1 MTTTAD
7 EPQQPPRRRAPAGAA
22 VLREDVTEAIRAA
35 VFEEL
40 AAVGYARMSIEGIA
54 RRAGVGKTAVYR
66 RWRSK
71 LHLVLDL
78 VSALAVQGLPAPDTG
93 SLEGDLRLLYEVTS
107 RALRH
112 PVASQI
118 IPDLQAEAARNPE
131 IAEAMQKALRE
142 GQDGRGQRHR
152 GGGGARG
159 ELRAG
164 LDDDLA
170 LDLISG
176 PLYWRS
182 VVVRGPKLPK
192 GYLGALARATA
203 EALRAHLSGLRRQG
217 APCAPATGGVSP
229 VAASGCSRS
238 QPSHADAIMSCTSSR
253 AFQPSSAAARS
264 AEATTRAGSP
274 GRRG

>member
-1 MTTTAD
+1 MTTSRPSG
-7 EPQQPPRRRAPAGAA
+7 EQPRRRAPAGAA

-78 VSALAVQGLPAPDTG
+78 VSAIAVQGLPAPDTG
-93 SLEGDLRLLYEVTS
+93 SLESDLRLLYEVTS

-131 IAEAMQKALRE
+131 IAEALQKALRE
-142 GQDGRGQRHR
+142 GQHGVASGIVR
-152 GGGGARG
+152 AAVERG
-159 ELRAG
+159 EVRRG
-164 LDDDLA
+164 VDEDLA
-170 LDLISG
+170 LDLVSG
-176 PLYWRS
+176 PIYWRS
-182 VVVRGPKLPK
+182 VVVRAKLPK
-192 GYLGALARATA
+192 GYLGSLATA
-203 EALRAHLSGLRRQG
+203 TAAALRAL
-217 APCAPATGGVSP
+217 
-229 VAASGCSRS
+229 
-238 QPSHADAIMSCTSSR
+238 
-253 AFQPSSAAARS
+253 
-264 AEATTRAGSP
+264 
-274 GRRG
+274 

>member
-1 MTTTAD
+1 MTTNAD
-7 EPQQPPRRRAPAGAA
+7 EPQTRPRRRTPAGAA

-66 RWRSK
+66 RWKSK
-71 LHLVLDL
+71 LHLVLDV
-78 VSALAVQGLPAPDTG
+78 VSALAVMGLPTPDTG

-131 IAEAMQKALRE
+131 IAEAMQKTLRE
-142 GQDGRGQRHR
+142 GQEGVALKILVAAER
-152 GGGGARG
+152 RG
-159 ELRAG
+159 EVRAG
-164 LDDDLA
+164 FDEELA

-182 VVVRGPKLPK
+182 VVIRSPKLPK
-192 GYLGALARATA
+192 GYLDALARATA
-203 EALRAHLSGLRRQG
+203 QAVKAL
-217 APCAPATGGVSP
+217 
-229 VAASGCSRS
+229 
-238 QPSHADAIMSCTSSR
+238 
-253 AFQPSSAAARS
+253 
-264 AEATTRAGSP
+264 
-274 GRRG
+274 

>member
-1 MTTTAD
+1 MTTNAD
-7 EPQQPPRRRAPAGAA
+7 EPQTRPRRRTPAGAA

-71 LHLVLDL
+71 LHLVLDV
-78 VSALAVQGLPAPDTG
+78 VSAIAVLGLPTPDTG

-131 IAEAMQKALRE
+131 IAEAMQKTLRE
-142 GQDGRGQRHR
+142 GQEGVALKIIVAAAQ
-152 GGGGARG
+152 RG
-159 ELRAG
+159 EISG
-164 LDDDLA
+164 ELDEDLA

-182 VVVRGPKLPK
+182 VVIRSPKLPK
-192 GYLGALARATA
+192 DYLAALARATA
-203 EALRAHLSGLRRQG
+203 EALKVL
-217 APCAPATGGVSP
+217 
-229 VAASGCSRS
+229 
-238 QPSHADAIMSCTSSR
+238 
-253 AFQPSSAAARS
+253 
-264 AEATTRAGSP
+264 
-274 GRRG
+274 

>member
-1 MTTTAD
+1 MTTNAD
-7 EPQQPPRRRAPAGAA
+7 ESQPRPRRRAPAGAA

-78 VSALAVQGLPAPDTG
+78 VSAIAVQGLPAPDTG

-118 IPDLQAEAARNPE
+118 LPDLQAEAARNPD
-131 IAEAMQKALRE
+131 IAEALRKALRE
-142 GQDGRGQRHR
+142 GQDGVAKGIVTAAQE
-152 GGGGARG
+152 RG
-159 ELRAG
+159 EVRPG
-164 LDDDLA
+164 IDHDLA

-182 VVVRGPKLPK
+182 VIIRSPKLPK
-192 GYLGALARATA
+192 GYLAALARATTA
-203 EALRAHLSGLRRQG
+203 ALRAL
-217 APCAPATGGVSP
+217 
-229 VAASGCSRS
+229 
-238 QPSHADAIMSCTSSR
+238 
-253 AFQPSSAAARS
+253 
-264 AEATTRAGSP
+264 
-274 GRRG
+274 

>member
-1 MTTTAD
+1 MTTNAD
-7 EPQQPPRRRAPAGAA
+7 APQPRPRRRAPAGAA

-40 AAVGYARMSIEGIA
+40 ASVGYARMSIEGIA

-71 LHLVLDL
+71 LHLVLDI
-78 VSALAVQGLPAPDTG
+78 VSAIAVQGLPAPDTG
-93 SLEGDLRLLYEVTS
+93 SLESDLRLLYEVTS

-131 IAEAMQKALRE
+131 IAEAMQKALRDGQE
-142 GQDGRGQRHR
+142 GVALRIVAAAEQ
-152 GGGGARG
+152 RG
-159 ELRAG
+159 EVRKG
-164 LDDDLA
+164 IDGELA

-182 VVVRGPKLPK
+182 VVIRSPKLPR
-192 GYLGALARATA
+192 GYLAALSHATA
-203 EALRAHLSGLRRQG
+203 EALRAL
-217 APCAPATGGVSP
+217 
-229 VAASGCSRS
+229 
-238 QPSHADAIMSCTSSR
+238 
-253 AFQPSSAAARS
+253 
-264 AEATTRAGSP
+264 
-274 GRRG
+274 

>member
-1 MTTTAD
+1 MTTNTD
-7 EPQQPPRRRAPAGAA
+7 EPGTAPARTRRRAPAGAA

-40 AAVGYARMSIEGIA
+40 AAVGYARTSIEGVA

-78 VSALAVQGLPAPDTG
+78 VSAIAVQGLPAPDTG
-93 SLEGDLRLLYEVTS
+93 TLEGDLRMLYELTS

-131 IAEAMQKALRE
+131 IADAMQKALRE
-142 GQDGRGQRHR
+142 GQEGVASGIVAAAEQ
-152 GGGGARG
+152 RG
-159 ELRAG
+159 EIRSG
-164 LDDDLA
+164 IDPDLA

-182 VVVRGPKLPK
+182 VVIRSPKLPK
-192 GYLGALARATA
+192 GYLGSLARATTA
-203 EALRAHLSGLRRQG
+203 ALKAL
-217 APCAPATGGVSP
+217 
-229 VAASGCSRS
+229 
-238 QPSHADAIMSCTSSR
+238 
-253 AFQPSSAAARS
+253 
-264 AEATTRAGSP
+264 
-274 GRRG
+274 

>member
-1 MTTTAD
+1 MTTNAD
-7 EPQQPPRRRAPAGAA
+7 EPQPRPRRRAPAGAA

-78 VSALAVQGLPAPDTG
+78 VSAIAVQGLPAPDTG

-118 IPDLQAEAARNPE
+118 LPDLQAEAARNPD
-131 IAEAMQKALRE
+131 IAEAIQKALRE
-142 GQDGRGQRHR
+142 GQDGV
-152 GGGGARG
+152 ARG
-159 ELRAG
+159 VVTAAQQRGEVRPDVDHA
-164 LDDDLA
+164 LA

-182 VVVRGPKLPK
+182 VVIRNPKLPK
-192 GYLGALARATA
+192 GYLPALARATTA
-203 EALRAHLSGLRRQG
+203 ALRAL
-217 APCAPATGGVSP
+217 
-229 VAASGCSRS
+229 
-238 QPSHADAIMSCTSSR
+238 
-253 AFQPSSAAARS
+253 
-264 AEATTRAGSP
+264 
-274 GRRG
+274 

>member
-1 MTTTAD
+1 MTTNAD
-7 EPQQPPRRRAPAGAA
+7 EPQPRPRRRAPAGAA

-40 AAVGYARMSIEGIA
+40 AVVGYARMSIEGIA

-71 LHLVLDL
+71 LHLVLDI

-118 IPDLQAEAARNPE
+118 IPDLQAEAARNPD
-131 IAEAMQKALRE
+131 IAEAMQKTLRE
-142 GQDGRGQRHR
+142 GQDGVASRILAAAT
-152 GGGGARG
+152 ARG
-159 ELRAG
+159 ELGPAV
-164 LDDDLA
+164 DTDLA

-192 GYLGALARATA
+192 GYLAALARATA
-203 EALRAHLSGLRRQG
+203 EGLKAL
-217 APCAPATGGVSP
+217 
-229 VAASGCSRS
+229 
-238 QPSHADAIMSCTSSR
+238 
-253 AFQPSSAAARS
+253 
-264 AEATTRAGSP
+264 
-274 GRRG
+274 

>member
-1 MTTTAD
+1 MTTNAEESQTR
-7 EPQQPPRRRAPAGAA
+7 PRRRAPAGAA

-71 LHLVLDL
+71 LHLVLDV
-78 VSALAVQGLPAPDTG
+78 VSALAVMGLPVPDTG

-118 IPDLQAEAARNPE
+118 IPDLQAEAARNPD
-131 IAEAMQKALRE
+131 IAEAMQKTLRE
-142 GQDGRGQRHR
+142 GQEGVASKIIESAQR
-152 GGGGARG
+152 RG
-159 ELRAG
+159 ELAAN

-170 LDLISG
+170 MDLISG

-182 VVVRGPKLPK
+182 VVIRSPKLPK
-192 GYLGALARATA
+192 GYLAALARGTT
-203 EALRAHLSGLRRQG
+203 EALKAL
-217 APCAPATGGVSP
+217 
-229 VAASGCSRS
+229 
-238 QPSHADAIMSCTSSR
+238 
-253 AFQPSSAAARS
+253 
-264 AEATTRAGSP
+264 
-274 GRRG
+274 

>member
-1 MTTTAD
+1 MTTNAD
-7 EPQQPPRRRAPAGAA
+7 EPQPRPRRRAPAGAA

-71 LHLVLDL
+71 LHLVLDI

-93 SLEGDLRLLYEVTS
+93 ALESDLRLLYEVTS

-118 IPDLQAEAARNPE
+118 LPDLQAEAARSPE
-131 IAEAMQKALRE
+131 IADAVQKALRE
-142 GQDGRGQRHR
+142 GQEGVASQILVAAER
-152 GGGGARG
+152 RG
-159 ELRAG
+159 ELRPG
-164 LDDDLA
+164 VDREMA

-182 VVVRGPKLPK
+182 VVIRSPKLPK
-192 GYLGALARATA
+192 GYLATLARATTG
-203 EALRAHLSGLRRQG
+203 ALKAL
-217 APCAPATGGVSP
+217 
-229 VAASGCSRS
+229 
-238 QPSHADAIMSCTSSR
+238 
-253 AFQPSSAAARS
+253 
-264 AEATTRAGSP
+264 
-274 GRRG
+274 

>member
-1 MTTTAD
+1 MTTNAD
-7 EPQQPPRRRAPAGAA
+7 EPQPRPRRRAPAGAA

-78 VSALAVQGLPAPDTG
+78 VSAIAVQGLPAPDTG

-118 IPDLQAEAARNPE
+118 LPDLQAEAARNPD
-131 IAEAMQKALRE
+131 IAEALRKALRE
-142 GQDGRGQRHR
+142 GQDGVAKGIVTEAQE
-152 GGGGARG
+152 RG
-159 ELRAG
+159 EVRPGVDHA
-164 LDDDLA
+164 LA

-182 VVVRGPKLPK
+182 VIIRNPKLPK
-192 GYLGALARATA
+192 GYLATLARATTA
-203 EALRAHLSGLRRQG
+203 ALKAL
-217 APCAPATGGVSP
+217 
-229 VAASGCSRS
+229 
-238 QPSHADAIMSCTSSR
+238 
-253 AFQPSSAAARS
+253 
-264 AEATTRAGSP
+264 
-274 GRRG
+274 

>member
-1 MTTTAD
+1 MTTNAD
-7 EPQQPPRRRAPAGAA
+7 EPQTRPRRRTPAGAA

-40 AAVGYARMSIEGIA
+40 AASGYARMSIEGIA

-71 LHLVLDL
+71 LHLVLDV
-78 VSALAVQGLPAPDTG
+78 VSALAVMGLPVPDTG
-93 SLEGDLRLLYEVTS
+93 SLEGDLRLLYELTA

-131 IAEAMQKALRE
+131 IAEAMQKALRDGQE
-142 GQDGRGQRHR
+142 GV
-152 GGGGARG
+152 ASKIIAAAAERG
-159 ELRAG
+159 ELRVAA
-164 LDDDLA
+164 DDELA

-182 VVVRGPKLPK
+182 VVIRSPKLPK
-192 GYLGALARATA
+192 GYLSALARTTTA
-203 EALRAHLSGLRRQG
+203 ALKAL
-217 APCAPATGGVSP
+217 
-229 VAASGCSRS
+229 
-238 QPSHADAIMSCTSSR
+238 
-253 AFQPSSAAARS
+253 
-264 AEATTRAGSP
+264 
-274 GRRG
+274 

>member
-1 MTTTAD
+1 MLVRMTTNAD
-7 EPQQPPRRRAPAGAA
+7 EPQTRPRRRTPAGAA

-71 LHLVLDL
+71 LHLVLDV
-78 VSALAVQGLPAPDTG
+78 VSAIAVMGLPTPDTG
-93 SLEGDLRLLYEVTS
+93 SLEGDLCLLYEVTS

-131 IAEAMQKALRE
+131 IAEAMQKTLRE
-142 GQDGRGQRHR
+142 GQEGVASKIIVAAAQ
-152 GGGGARG
+152 RG
-159 ELRAG
+159 EISG
-164 LDDDLA
+164 HLDEDLA

-182 VVVRGPKLPK
+182 VVIRSPKLPK
-192 GYLGALARATA
+192 GYLAALARATA
-203 EALRAHLSGLRRQG
+203 EALKAL
-217 APCAPATGGVSP
+217 
-229 VAASGCSRS
+229 
-238 QPSHADAIMSCTSSR
+238 
-253 AFQPSSAAARS
+253 
-264 AEATTRAGSP
+264 
-274 GRRG
+274 

>member
-1 MTTTAD
+1 MTTNAEESQTR
-7 EPQQPPRRRAPAGAA
+7 PRRRAPAGAA

-71 LHLVLDL
+71 LHLVLDV
-78 VSALAVQGLPAPDTG
+78 VSALAVMGLPVPDTG

-131 IAEAMQKALRE
+131 IAEAMQKTLRE
-142 GQDGRGQRHR
+142 GQEGVASKIIEAAQR
-152 GGGGARG
+152 RG
-159 ELRAG
+159 ELAAN

-170 LDLISG
+170 MDLISG

-182 VVVRGPKLPK
+182 VVIRTPKLPK
-192 GYLGALARATA
+192 GYLAALARGTT
-203 EALRAHLSGLRRQG
+203 EALKAL
-217 APCAPATGGVSP
+217 
-229 VAASGCSRS
+229 
-238 QPSHADAIMSCTSSR
+238 
-253 AFQPSSAAARS
+253 
-264 AEATTRAGSP
+264 
-274 GRRG
+274 

>member
-1 MTTTAD
+1 MLGRMTTNAEESQTR
-7 EPQQPPRRRAPAGAA
+7 PRRRAPAGAA

-71 LHLVLDL
+71 LHLVLDV
-78 VSALAVQGLPAPDTG
+78 VSAIAVMGLPVPDTG

-131 IAEAMQKALRE
+131 IAEALQKALRE
-142 GQDGRGQRHR
+142 GQEGVASKIVVAAER
-152 GGGGARG
+152 RG
-159 ELRAG
+159 EIRRG
-164 LDDDLA
+164 FDEELA

-182 VVVRGPKLPK
+182 VVIRSPKLPK
-192 GYLGALARATA
+192 GYLEALTRATA
-203 EALRAHLSGLRRQG
+203 GALKAL
-217 APCAPATGGVSP
+217 
-229 VAASGCSRS
+229 
-238 QPSHADAIMSCTSSR
+238 
-253 AFQPSSAAARS
+253 
-264 AEATTRAGSP
+264 
-274 GRRG
+274 

>member
-1 MTTTAD
+1 MLCGMTTNAAESAD
-7 EPQQPPRRRAPAGAA
+7 EPPARPRRRAPAGAA

-71 LHLVLDL
+71 LHLVLDV
-78 VSALAVQGLPAPDTG
+78 VSALAVTGFPAPDTG

-118 IPDLQAEAARNPE
+118 IPDLQAEAARNPDL
-131 IAEAMQKALRE
+131 AEAFQKALRDGQE
-142 GQDGRGQRHR
+142 GVASRIVAAAEG
-152 GGGGARG
+152 RG

-164 LDDDLA
+164 VDADLA

-182 VVVRGPKLPK
+182 VVIRSPKLPK
-192 GYLGALARATA
+192 GYLEKLARATA
-203 EALRAHLSGLRRQG
+203 GALKAL
-217 APCAPATGGVSP
+217 
-229 VAASGCSRS
+229 
-238 QPSHADAIMSCTSSR
+238 
-253 AFQPSSAAARS
+253 
-264 AEATTRAGSP
+264 
-274 GRRG
+274 

>member
-1 MTTTAD
+1 MLGRMTTNAD
-7 EPQQPPRRRAPAGAA
+7 EPQPRPRRRAPAGAA

-78 VSALAVQGLPAPDTG
+78 VSAIAVQGLPAPDTG

-118 IPDLQAEAARNPE
+118 LPDLQAEAARNPD
-131 IAEAMQKALRE
+131 IAEAIQKALRE
-142 GQDGRGQRHR
+142 GQDGV
-152 GGGGARG
+152 ARG
-159 ELRAG
+159 VVTAAQQRGEVRPDVDHA
-164 LDDDLA
+164 LA

-182 VVVRGPKLPK
+182 VVIRNPKLPK
-192 GYLGALARATA
+192 GYLPALARATTA
-203 EALRAHLSGLRRQG
+203 ALRAL
-217 APCAPATGGVSP
+217 
-229 VAASGCSRS
+229 
-238 QPSHADAIMSCTSSR
+238 
-253 AFQPSSAAARS
+253 
-264 AEATTRAGSP
+264 
-274 GRRG
+274 

>member
-1 MTTTAD
+1 MTTNAAESAD
-7 EPQQPPRRRAPAGAA
+7 EPSARPRRRAPAGAA
-22 VLREDVTEAIRAA
+22 VLRKDVTEAIRAA

-40 AAVGYARMSIEGIA
+40 AAVGYARMSIEGTA

-71 LHLVLDL
+71 LHLVLDV
-78 VSALAVQGLPAPDTG
+78 VSAMAVTGFPVPDTG

-131 IAEAMQKALRE
+131 IAQAFQKALRDGQE
-142 GQDGRGQRHR
+142 GVASRIVAAAEGRG
-152 GGGGARG
+152 
-159 ELRAG
+159 EVRAG
-164 LDDDLA
+164 VDPDLA

-182 VVVRGPKLPK
+182 VVIRSPKLPK
-192 GYLGALARATA
+192 GYLEKLARATA
-203 EALRAHLSGLRRQG
+203 GALKAL
-217 APCAPATGGVSP
+217 
-229 VAASGCSRS
+229 
-238 QPSHADAIMSCTSSR
+238 
-253 AFQPSSAAARS
+253 
-264 AEATTRAGSP
+264 
-274 GRRG
+274 

>member
-1 MTTTAD
+1 MTTNAE
-7 EPQQPPRRRAPAGAA
+7 EPKTRTRRRAPAGAA

-40 AAVGYARMSIEGIA
+40 ASAGYARMSIEGIA

-78 VSALAVQGLPAPDTG
+78 VSAIAVQGLPAPDTG

-142 GQDGRGQRHR
+142 GQDSVASGIVRSAA
-152 GGGGARG
+152 ARG
-159 ELRAG
+159 ELAA
-164 LDDDLA
+164 DIDEDLA

-176 PLYWRS
+176 PLYWRA
-182 VVVRGPKLPK
+182 VVIRAPKLPK
-192 GYLGALARATA
+192 GYLAALTRATA
-203 EALRAHLSGLRRQG
+203 AALKAL
-217 APCAPATGGVSP
+217 
-229 VAASGCSRS
+229 
-238 QPSHADAIMSCTSSR
+238 
-253 AFQPSSAAARS
+253 
-264 AEATTRAGSP
+264 
-274 GRRG
+274 

>member
-1 MTTTAD
+1 MTTNAD
-7 EPQQPPRRRAPAGAA
+7 ETPKRPRRRAPAGAA

-71 LHLVLDL
+71 LHLVLDV
-78 VSALAVQGLPAPDTG
+78 VSAMAVLGLPVPDTG
-93 SLEGDLRLLYEVTS
+93 SLEGDLRLLYGVTS

-118 IPDLQAEAARNPE
+118 IPDLQAEAARSPE
-131 IAEAMQKALRE
+131 IAEALQKAVRD
-142 GQDGRGQRHR
+142 GQDSMASRIVAAAER
-152 GGGGARG
+152 RG
-159 ELRAG
+159 EVRSG
-164 LDDDLA
+164 VDTDLA

-182 VVVRGPKLPK
+182 VVIRSPRLPK
-192 GYLGALARATA
+192 NYLDTLARATA
-203 EALRAHLSGLRRQG
+203 AAL
-217 APCAPATGGVSP
+217 
-229 VAASGCSRS
+229 AAL
-238 QPSHADAIMSCTSSR
+238 
-253 AFQPSSAAARS
+253 
-264 AEATTRAGSP
+264 
-274 GRRG
+274 

>member
-1 MTTTAD
+1 MLERMTNAD
-7 EPQQPPRRRAPAGAA
+7 APEPRPRRRAPAGAA
-22 VLREDVTEAIRAA
+22 VLREDVTEAIRTA

-71 LHLVLDL
+71 LHVVLDV

-93 SLEGDLRLLYEVTS
+93 SLESDLRLLYEVSS

-118 IPDLQAEAARNPE
+118 LPDLQAEAARNPE
-131 IAEAMQKALRE
+131 IAEAVQKALRE
-142 GQDGRGQRHR
+142 GQDGVAKGIVTAAQQ
-152 GGGGARG
+152 RG
-159 ELRAG
+159 EIGDGVDHA
-164 LDDDLA
+164 LA

-182 VVVRGPKLPK
+182 VVIRSPKLPK
-192 GYLGALARATA
+192 GYLEGLARATA
-203 EALRAHLSGLRRQG
+203 AALKAL
-217 APCAPATGGVSP
+217 
-229 VAASGCSRS
+229 
-238 QPSHADAIMSCTSSR
+238 
-253 AFQPSSAAARS
+253 
-264 AEATTRAGSP
+264 
-274 GRRG
+274 